1 MQYIYANLLE
11 NILIIKCY
19 IKNLEEIKL
28 LDILLINKR
37 KEQKSKINKN
47 INYVKEISK
56 KEEEKSKI
64 Y

>member
-1 MQYIYANLLE
+1 LLE